1 MFLGLIAGLLVLGG
15 VLWFL
20 LERHEA
26 RRAAAGLPR
35 HSTLRLI
42 FGAAALLTMLFSGGC
57 GLLFL
62 ANMDGQYVNWQ
73 MVAILA
79 GPPLAVGFFVWWLA
93 MRRSRPEPPVQ
104 P

>member
-1 MFLGLIAGLLVLGG
+1 MFLGLIAGLLVLGA

-26 RRAAAGLPR
+26 RRAAGGLPR

-42 FGAAALLTMLFSGGC
+42 FGAAALLTILFSGGC

-62 ANMDGQYVNWQ
+62 VNQDGSYVTWEA
-73 MVAILA
+73 VAVLA
-79 GPPLAVGFFVWWLA
+79 GPPLVVGVFVWWLA
-93 MRRSRPEPPVQ
+93 MRRNNV
-104 P
+104 